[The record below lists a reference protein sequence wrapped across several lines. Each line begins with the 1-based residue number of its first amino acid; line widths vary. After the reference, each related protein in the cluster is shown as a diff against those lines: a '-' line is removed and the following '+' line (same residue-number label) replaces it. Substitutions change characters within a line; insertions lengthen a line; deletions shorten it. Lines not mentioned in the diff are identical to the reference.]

1 MSSVASTVVCD
12 NQWMTIIMTICFV
25 VTLVVTWLCAI
36 YLTHNLW
43 YQQKICS
50 TWSDGTNGHKKVKL
64 ICVAT
69 EIQCG
74 LSQIVL
80 AILIYFLYKKCIEV
94 SANTVDSDEITVQ
107 TTGAIFL
114 GMFMYTFSLTCV
126 NIVFASRVAVAFYDT
141 IWQLSKKQIIFLK
154 LVFITQF
161 CCNLASPAL
170 YFFFNSTVSL
180 FFMALSLVK

>member
-1 MSSVASTVVCD
+1 MSSVAATVVCD
-12 NQWMTIIMTICFV
+12 NLWIAIMMTICFA
-25 VTLVVTWLCAI
+25 VTLVITWLFAI

-50 TWSDGTNGHKKVKL
+50 NRSDGTKAHNKVKL

-80 AILIYFLYKKCIEV
+80 AILTYLDYKECIKE
-94 SANTVDSDEITVQ
+94 SADIVGMAKLSVQ
-107 TTGAIFL
+107 KTTATFL

-126 NIVFASRVAVAFYDT
+126 NVVFASRVGVAFYDT

-154 LVFITQF
+154 FVFIIQF
-161 CCNLASPAL
+161 CCNLASPTL
-170 YFFFNSTVSL
+170 YFVFNGNASL
-180 FFMALSLVK
+180 FFMALSLVE